1 MNIIKWQNRT
11 KKDLR
16 KIADKPRS
24 AILKTVKHLQN
35 HPNTWKNV
43 RTLINHQFD
52 YRLRVGNYRIFF
64 NYQKSINIIKIERVK
79 KRDEN
84 TY

>member
-11 KKDLR
+11 KKDMR
-16 KIADKPRS
+16 KIAIQHTVE
-24 AILKTVKHLQN
+24 ILKAVKQLEK
-35 HPNTWKNV
+35 PKDTWKNV
-43 RTLINHQFD
+43 IKLIKHQCD
-52 YRLRVGNYRIFF
+52 YRLRVGNYRVFF
-64 NYQKSINIIKIERVK
+64 DFQKQVKIIKIERVK